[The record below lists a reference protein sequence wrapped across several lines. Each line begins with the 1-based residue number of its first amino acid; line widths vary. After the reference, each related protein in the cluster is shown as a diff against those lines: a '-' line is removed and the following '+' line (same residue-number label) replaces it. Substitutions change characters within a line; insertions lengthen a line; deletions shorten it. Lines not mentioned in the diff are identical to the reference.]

1 MGKMLATMARL
12 MLNGEE
18 IEGLGRGIAAGA
30 GIVTLATASI
40 QPL

>member
-1 MGKMLATMARL
+1 MNKMLATMASL
-12 MLNGEE
+12 MLDGEE
-18 IEGLGRGIAAGA
+18 RKGLGRGIAAGA